1 MNFYLPVISHIFC
14 FFEKPSK
21 TQFANEGHMNE
32 GCHASLAYGTDF
44 LDSCWSSQKAISMCV
59 RSALSKMDLA
69 HSMSKKDSAKQHLC
83 SQLSLWPLWWPSF
96 GLISS

>member
-1 MNFYLPVISHIFC
+1 MKAVMHLLHMVQIFLIVVGRL
-14 FFEKPSK
+14 KRP
-21 TQFANEGHMNE
+21 
-32 GCHASLAYGTDF
+32 LA
-44 LDSCWSSQKAISMCV
+44 CV